1 MARAPLTG
9 SRRLL
14 ARLRDTM
21 AGEGSAQER
30 LDKIAGIIATDLVA
44 EVCSIYVL
52 RAGEVLELFT
62 ATGLKPSAIHNT
74 RLQVGEGLVG
84 TIAANARP
92 MALSDAQSHPKFAY
106 RPETGEEI
114 YNSLMGV
121 PILRGGRVQ
130 GVLAVQNRTQ
140 RHYTDEEAETLETVA
155 MVIAELIAAG
165 ELISADELHAVESA
179 SLLAVTIA
187 GVRLNAGVAM
197 GEAVLHEPRF
207 VIERLVSD
215 NPEEEQQRLREAV
228 DEMHGAIDAMLEAT
242 DVANGGEHRDIL
254 ETYRMFAEDAGWL
267 ARIGEAIDSGLTAE
281 AAVEKVHND
290 TRARFRNQRDPY
302 LRERL
307 HDLEDLAN
315 RLLQHLTGTEGDDIG
330 PEWELPENI
339 ILVAR
344 NMGPAQL
351 LDYDRTRL
359 RGLVLEEGSVTTHV
373 AIVARALDIPVI
385 GRATD
390 LLDNV
395 EPGDIVIVDADE
407 AEAHIRPAEDV
418 QQAFTE
424 TLRARAQRVAAYAS
438 LRNVPAETK
447 DGITIS
453 LNINAGLFADLQSL
467 DETGADGI
475 GLFRTEIPFMESSK
489 YPDVDRQSALY
500 ERVLDLSDGKP
511 VVFRTLDIGGDKSLP
526 YWSSFD
532 EENPAMGWR
541 AIRVALDQPVLI
553 RHQFRALIRAAGGR
567 DLSLMFPMITEVSE
581 FDAARGLLDREL
593 ERAEKRNRP
602 LPKQLHVGTMLEV
615 PALAFQFDALLERVD
630 FISVGSND
638 LFQFL
643 FASDRG
649 SPRIADRYDALSPA
663 GLSFLGGLAARC
675 DDAETPISLCGE
687 IAGRPL
693 DAMAL
698 IGVGFRS
705 LSMAPSSIGPVK
717 TMIRSLNYGDISRY
731 IQTLQSMPVHSFR
744 EKLREFAID
753 HGVMI

>member
-1 MARAPLTG
+1 
-9 SRRLL
+9 
-14 ARLRDTM
+14 M

-315 RLLQHLTGTEGDDIG
+315 RLLQHLTGTEGDDVAA
-330 PEWELPENI
+330 EWELPENI

-424 TLRARAQRVAAYAS
+424 ALRARAQRVAAYAS

-511 VVFRTLDIGGDKSLP
+511 VIFRTLDIGGDKSLP

-593 ERAEKRNRP
+593 ERAAKRNRP

-731 IQTLQSMPVHSFR
+731 IQTLQSMPVHSHR

>member
-1 MARAPLTG
+1 
-9 SRRLL
+9 
-14 ARLRDTM
+14 M

-62 ATGLKPSAIHNT
+62 ATGLKPTAVHNT
-74 RLQVGEGLVG
+74 RLQMGEGLVG

-114 YNSLMGV
+114 YHSLMGV

-165 ELISADELHAVESA
+165 ELISAEELHAVEGA
-179 SLLAVTIA
+179 SLLPVTVA

-207 VIERLVSD
+207 VIEELVSD

-228 DEMHGAIDAMLEAT
+228 DDMHGAIDAMLQAT

-330 PEWELPENI
+330 AEWELPENI

-359 RGLVLEEGSVTTHV
+359 RGLVLEEGSPTTHV

-447 DGITIS
+447 DGVTVS

-553 RHQFRALIRAAGGR
+553 RHQFRALIRAAGDR

-581 FDAARGLLDREL
+581 FDAARALLDREL

-602 LPKQLHVGTMLEV
+602 LPKQVHVGTMLEV

-663 GLSFLGGLAARC
+663 GLSFLGGLARRC

-687 IAGRPL
+687 MAGRPL

-705 LSMAPSSIGPVK
+705 LSMAPSFIGPVK
-717 TMIRSLNYGDISRY
+717 TMIRSLNYGDVSRY
-731 IQTLQSMPVHSFR
+731 IQTLQSMPVHSLR

>member
-1 MARAPLTG
+1 
-9 SRRLL
+9 
-14 ARLRDTM
+14 M

-179 SLLAVTIA
+179 SLLPVTIA

-315 RLLQHLTGTEGDDIG
+315 RLLQHLTGTEGDDVAA
-330 PEWELPENI
+330 EWELPENI

-407 AEAHIRPAEDV
+407 AEAHIRPAEDI

-424 TLRARAQRVAAYAS
+424 ALRARAQRVAAYAS

-511 VVFRTLDIGGDKSLP
+511 VIFRTLDIGGDKSLP
-526 YWSSFD
+526 YWNSFD

-553 RHQFRALIRAAGGR
+553 RHQFRALIRAAGDR

-731 IQTLQSMPVHSFR
+731 IQTLQSMPVHSLR

>member
-1 MARAPLTG
+1 
-9 SRRLL
+9 
-14 ARLRDTM
+14 M

-92 MALSDAQSHPKFAY
+92 MALSDARSHPKFAY

-165 ELISADELHAVESA
+165 ELISADERHAVESA
-179 SLLAVTIA
+179 SLLPVTIA

-228 DEMHGAIDAMLEAT
+228 NEMHGAIDAMLEAT

-330 PEWELPENI
+330 AEWELPENI

-407 AEAHIRPAEDV
+407 AEVHIRPAEDV

-447 DGITIS
+447 DGVIIS

-511 VVFRTLDIGGDKSLP
+511 VIFRTLDIGGDKSLP

-581 FDAARGLLDREL
+581 FDAARALLDREL

-675 DDAETPISLCGE
+675 DDAETPIGLCGE

-717 TMIRSLNYGDISRY
+717 TMIRGLNHGDISTY

-753 HGVMI
+753 HGVII

>member
-1 MARAPLTG
+1 
-9 SRRLL
+9 
-14 ARLRDTM
+14 M

-315 RLLQHLTGTEGDDIG
+315 RLLQHLTGTEGDDVAA
-330 PEWELPENI
+330 EWELPENI

-424 TLRARAQRVAAYAS
+424 ALRARAQRVAAYAS

-511 VVFRTLDIGGDKSLP
+511 VIFRTLDIGGDKSLP

-649 SPRIADRYDALSPA
+649 SPRIADRYDPLSPA

-731 IQTLQSMPVHSFR
+731 IQTLQSMPVHSHR

>member
-1 MARAPLTG
+1 
-9 SRRLL
+9 
-14 ARLRDTM
+14 M

-315 RLLQHLTGTEGDDIG
+315 RLLQHLTGTEGDDVAA
-330 PEWELPENI
+330 EWELPENI

-418 QQAFTE
+418 QQTFTE
-424 TLRARAQRVAAYAS
+424 ALRARAQRVAAYAS

-511 VVFRTLDIGGDKSLP
+511 VIFRTLDIGGDKSLP

-649 SPRIADRYDALSPA
+649 SPRIADRYDPLSPA

-731 IQTLQSMPVHSFR
+731 IQTLQSMPVHSLR

>member
-1 MARAPLTG
+1 
-9 SRRLL
+9 
-14 ARLRDTM
+14 M

-179 SLLAVTIA
+179 SLLPVTIA

-315 RLLQHLTGTEGDDIG
+315 RLLQHLTGTEGDDVAA
-330 PEWELPENI
+330 EWELPENI

-359 RGLVLEEGSVTTHV
+359 RGLVLEEGSATTHV

-424 TLRARAQRVAAYAS
+424 ALRARAQRVAAYAS

-511 VVFRTLDIGGDKSLP
+511 VIFRTLDIGGDKSLP

-593 ERAEKRNRP
+593 ERAAKRNRP

-731 IQTLQSMPVHSFR
+731 IQTLQSMPVHSHR

>member
-1 MARAPLTG
+1 
-9 SRRLL
+9 
-14 ARLRDTM
+14 M

-179 SLLAVTIA
+179 SLLPVTIA

-315 RLLQHLTGTEGDDIG
+315 RLLQHLTGTEGDDVAA
-330 PEWELPENI
+330 EWELPENI

-424 TLRARAQRVAAYAS
+424 ALRARAQRVAAYAS

-511 VVFRTLDIGGDKSLP
+511 VIFRTLDIGGDKSLP

-649 SPRIADRYDALSPA
+649 SPRIADRYDPLSPA

-731 IQTLQSMPVHSFR
+731 IQTLQSMPVHSLR